1 MSSELIFWDFVS
13 GTYPLT
19 NLGANAIIAESD
31 ALPPGL
37 IGKMI
42 DSSLIFTTAGGTVAL
57 QIKRAG
63 GGTLRFTDN
72 FTTTATGLQSFA
84 ISPGDKLQMILV
96 ATGSGVV
103 DLNLH
108 GEIKENR
115 NTEQIKQAR
124 RAQNIE
130 FVRDGL

>member
-1 MSSELIFWDFVS
+1 MSQEIFWDFLS

-19 NLGANAIIAESD
+19 NLSANAIVAESD
-31 ALPPGL
+31 TLPPGI

-42 DSSLIFTTAGGTVAL
+42 DSSIVFTTAGGQVAL
-57 QIKRAG
+57 QIKKSAG
-63 GGTLRFTDN
+63 GVIRFTDN
-72 FTTTATGLQSFA
+72 FSSTATGLQSFSMSA
-84 ISPGDKLQMILV
+84 GDKLQVILI
-96 ATGSGVV
+96 ATGAGII

-108 GEIKENR
+108 GEVKENK

-124 RAQNIE
+124 QAQQIE

>member
-1 MSSELIFWDFVS
+1 LSTELIFWDFLS

-31 ALPPGL
+31 TLPPGT

-42 DSSLIFTTAGGTVAL
+42 DSSIIFTTAGGTVAL

-63 GGTLRFTDN
+63 GGVLRFTDD

-84 ISPGDKLQMILV
+84 ISAGDKLQMILV
-96 ATGSGVV
+96 STGSGVI

-130 FVRDGL
+130 LAGDGL